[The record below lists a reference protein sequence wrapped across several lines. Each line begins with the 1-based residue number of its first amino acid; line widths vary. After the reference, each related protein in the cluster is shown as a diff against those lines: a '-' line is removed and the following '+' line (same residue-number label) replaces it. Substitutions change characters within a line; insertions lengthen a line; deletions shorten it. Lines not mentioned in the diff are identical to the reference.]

1 MTTNGNKID
10 ELFDNDIVVYNKH
23 YDFSSPV
30 KKDVRPLFMSPKPVS
45 AKKILIQVK
54 QSSDNW
60 KWKESEGRRERDS
73 ENKYD
78 HEELFKWCER
88 YITDNK
94 INV

>member
-45 AKKILIQVK
+45 AKKQHAL
-54 QSSDNW
+54 
-60 KWKESEGRRERDS
+60 
-73 ENKYD
+73 
-78 HEELFKWCER
+78 
-88 YITDNK
+88 
-94 INV
+94 